1 MKKKIL
7 RGKSSNGLLSN
18 KSLKDVC
25 NLLLFV
31 FRNVVRDLRGEML
44 MQLTYTPWLITGL
57 HQTKKERE
65 YTGIK
70 KNHTNR
76 NVYVFVYVW
85 VWLEGLSRI
94 VYPIKPAA
102 GKLNQISVHLFLSRV
117 QFMRQR
123 LNASDILPHSGSDYK
138 KKKNLITRTSVSN
151 PTSRSNEKAICGNMP
166 FHFILCSLDLKVFV
180 CYVISV
186 LSGLDSNLVRHWMK
200 HLASCFPLPC
210 LLGYFRSIF
219 FSLGFFYLF
228 LSSSRKKAAVTNP
241 PAAWVGGE

>member
-1 MKKKIL
+1 MFPSFESFLEFVLFPKWFLAQFVWLNSACFGAIYEKKKIL
-7 RGKSSNGLLSN
+7 GGKSSNGLLSN

-70 KNHTNR
+70 KTHTNR
-76 NVYVFVYVW
+76 NVFVYIW

-123 LNASDILPHSGSDYK
+123 LNASDILPHSGSD
-138 KKKNLITRTSVSN
+138 
-151 PTSRSNEKAICGNMP
+151 
-166 FHFILCSLDLKVFV
+166 
-180 CYVISV
+180 
-186 LSGLDSNLVRHWMK
+186 
-200 HLASCFPLPC
+200 
-210 LLGYFRSIF
+210 
-219 FSLGFFYLF
+219 
-228 LSSSRKKAAVTNP
+228 
-241 PAAWVGGE
+241 